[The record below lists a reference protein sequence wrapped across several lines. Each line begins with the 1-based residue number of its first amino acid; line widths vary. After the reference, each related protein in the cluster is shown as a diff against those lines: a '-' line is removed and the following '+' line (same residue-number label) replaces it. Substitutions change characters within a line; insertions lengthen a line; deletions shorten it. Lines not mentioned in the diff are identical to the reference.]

1 MSENVTTAGRRARA
15 PKQDNREP
23 PTPEQALLAAERA
36 TRWGK
41 AVMTLTAMMGAFLT
55 FLSVTG
61 ATVLDVPMRQDRLE
75 ARADTLAASIRSL
88 REDFGA
94 HVLRDRQEDRAQTCA
109 LRQMAR
115 GADPAG
121 CFEFLPEPAYYDP
134 PQPHP

>member
-41 AVMTLTAMMGAFLT
+41 AVMTP
-55 FLSVTG
+55 
-61 ATVLDVPMRQDRLE
+61 TVLDVPMRQDRLE